1 MNENN
6 YKNSTTITM
15 DYCNNE
21 DNDKEDESLIEITRL
36 RSQISNKM
44 KDLCPKHGKSLHP
57 YVKR

>member
-1 MNENN
+1 
-6 YKNSTTITM
+6 M